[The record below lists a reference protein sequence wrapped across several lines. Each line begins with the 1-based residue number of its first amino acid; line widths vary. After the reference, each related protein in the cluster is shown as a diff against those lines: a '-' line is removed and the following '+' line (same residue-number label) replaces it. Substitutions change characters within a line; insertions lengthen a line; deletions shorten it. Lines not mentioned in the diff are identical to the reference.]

1 MANVKISD
9 LTSAAAATGTQQFE
23 VNDGFVSKKVTGAQ
37 ILSYI
42 EGEISSS
49 PVLTGQV
56 SLDDGTATAPSLTN
70 TGDTNTGVFFPAA
83 DTVSIATGGTEALR
97 VNSTQQMIVGGAT
110 ADARLTVTG
119 TGTTSTTPSTTTDIG
134 AALGIRSSNAGSG
147 NGGMLMFGV
156 QQGYFA
162 SIKGFLQNGNGP
174 VGALDF
180 YTRQNP
186 TDTTLTQRMRIDYNG
201 NVGIGT
207 TSPDAKFQVSGTSGS
222 VQLKAG
228 TDTNGYLEVNAF
240 DSNPVYC
247 VVAGSNATAGV
258 FGTQTNIPTIF
269 YSNNTERF
277 RIGTSGQLGIGGANY
292 GTSGQVLVSGGSG
305 AAPSW
310 GSVVTQGTVQT
321 EAATGNS
328 FTGIPSTAKIIIINI
343 SRFNPDSL
351 GNAFI
356 RVGTSSGFVTTGYI
370 SAGSKIQK
378 DSGGGGFGATD
389 TETTGFSIYAEGQE
403 FNAVVTL
410 TNLSGNNWMCQHT
423 GVYEDMTYT
432 LLGSGRISLSGVLDR
447 VQVIPS
453 PGTFGTSGT
462 INILYY

>member
-9 LTSAAAATGTQQFE
+9 LTSAAAVTGTQQFE

-83 DTVSIATGGTEALR
+83 DTVSIATGGTERIR
-97 VNSTQQMIVGGAT
+97 VDSSGRLGIGITSLSESFQVAGPVVTSGAT
-110 ADARLTVTG
+110 LANKTSAASFDFATGSNSARILAWGSSGNTA
-119 TGTTSTTPSTTTDIG
+119 SIG
-134 AALGIRSSNAGSG
+134 FWSGSGALG
-147 NGGMLMFGV
+147 
-156 QQGYFA
+156 A
-162 SIKGFLQNGNGP
+162 SE
-174 VGALDF
+174 
-180 YTRQNP
+180 
-186 TDTTLTQRMRIDYNG
+186 RMRIAGSG

-207 TSPDAKFQVSGTSGS
+207 TTPSTKLDVNGDGRFGNRIQQQNSGGS
-222 VQLKAG
+222 DFEIGPGAG
-228 TDTNGYLEVNAF
+228 TGDSTIWGFYAPASRSISFSTNT
-240 DSNPVYC
+240 S
-247 VVAGSNATAGV
+247 
-258 FGTQTNIPTIF
+258 
-269 YSNNTERF
+269 ERF
-277 RIGTSGQLGIGGANY
+277 RIGSSGQLGIGGANY

-453 PGTFGTSGT
+453 PSTFATSGT

>member
-83 DTVSIATGGTEALR
+83 DTISIATGGTER
-97 VNSTQQMIVGGAT
+97 VTIDSSGRVGIGVTSLSERFQVAGAIIT
-110 ADARLTVTG
+110 SA
-119 TGTTSTTPSTTTDIG
+119 GTTSNKTSAASFDFAPGINTARIYAWGSSGTTANIAFLT
-134 AALGIRSSNAGSG
+134 GSG
-147 NGGMLMFGV
+147 GLA
-156 QQGYFA
+156 A
-162 SIKGFLQNGNGP
+162 SE
-174 VGALDF
+174 
-180 YTRQNP
+180 
-186 TDTTLTQRMRIDYNG
+186 RMRIDSSG

-292 GTSGQVLVSGGSG
+292 GTSGQVLVSGGSS

-310 GSVVTQGTVQT
+310 GSVVTQGTSQT
-321 EAATGNS
+321 FAAAGNS
-328 FTGIPSTAKIIIINI
+328 FTGIPSTAKIIIIAI
-343 SRFNPDSL
+343 SSVNPTGDCL
-351 GNAFI
+351 V
-356 RVGTSSGFVTTGYI
+356 RLGTSSGFVSSSYSSTG
-370 SAGSKIQK
+370 SWFWK
-378 DSGGGGFGATD
+378 DSGGGGNGD
-389 TETTGFSIYAEGQE
+389 TANETTGFLVNTNGETASGTIKLTNVTGNTWVCDHTVGASGGPYTFFGGG
-403 FNAVVTL
+403 TL
-410 TNLSGNNWMCQHT
+410 TLSGT
-423 GVYEDMTYT
+423 
-432 LLGSGRISLSGVLDR
+432 LDR
-447 VQVIPS
+447 VQFIPS
-453 PGTFGTSGT
+453 SGSFATSGSV
-462 INILYY
+462 NIIYY